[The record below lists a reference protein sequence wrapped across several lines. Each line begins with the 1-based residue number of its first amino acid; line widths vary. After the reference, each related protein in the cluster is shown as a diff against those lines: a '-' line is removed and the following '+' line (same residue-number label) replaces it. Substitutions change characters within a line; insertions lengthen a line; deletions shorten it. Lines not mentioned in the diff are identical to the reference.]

1 MPNYFLV
8 SLSNRTNLDL
18 CIRYALA
25 GFTDSANGFWTFL
38 EIDEGDF
45 ISFLYGARVWNLYRV
60 KSKVALKDAQDLPP
74 WPHVTFRRSGKTY
87 YFPFRLQLEPVRNLQ
102 ESLVRPEFAYVAEN
116 LLLRGGYGKTHFQAD
131 QTTLHAVSQLG
142 DLHAGKIEVLPDKAA
157 RFSPLVA
164 FARALVNP
172 PYVYPFSELI
182 LQALTKKHLSAPAN
196 LSAFLG
202 ALGLTH
208 LSAQSMEVLG
218 ERALPEGHV
227 DILIKDSTPVGRSSK
242 IAIEVKLGDATI
254 SDIDQLGRYVQ
265 ELGIE
270 CEAGVLIVRKV
281 SSKVLSYANTKRL
294 NIFTY
299 DLSVPTEEAR
309 LGFSELLSLFRLS
322 PVD

>member
-18 CIRYALA
+18 CIKYALA

-45 ISFLYGARVWNLYRV
+45 VSFLYGARVWDLYRV

-87 YFPFRLQLEPVRNLQ
+87 YFPFRLQLEPVRSLQ

-142 DLHAGKIEVLPDKAA
+142 DLHAGEIEVLPDKAA
-157 RFSPLVA
+157 RFSPLVT

-172 PYVYPFSELI
+172 PYVYPL
-182 LQALTKKHLSAPAN
+182 
-196 LSAFLG
+196 
-202 ALGLTH
+202 
-208 LSAQSMEVLG
+208 
-218 ERALPEGHV
+218 
-227 DILIKDSTPVGRSSK
+227 
-242 IAIEVKLGDATI
+242 
-254 SDIDQLGRYVQ
+254 
-265 ELGIE
+265 
-270 CEAGVLIVRKV
+270 

-299 DLSVPTEEAR
+299 DLSVPTGEAR

>member
-18 CIRYALA
+18 CIKYALA

-87 YFPFRLQLEPVRNLQ
+87 YFPFRLWLEPVRSLQ
-102 ESLVRPEFAYVAEN
+102 ESLVRQEFAYVAEN

-142 DLHAGKIEVLPDKAA
+142 DLYSGEIEVLPDNADH
-157 RFSPLVA
+157 FSPLVT
-164 FARALVNP
+164 FTKTLVNP
-172 PYVYPFSELI
+172 PYIYSFSELV
-182 LQALTKKHLSAPAN
+182 LQALTKKHLSASAN
-196 LSAFLG
+196 LGAFLS

-254 SDIDQLGRYVQ
+254 SDIDQLEHYVQ

-270 CEAGVLIVRKV
+270 CEAGVLIARKV
-281 SSKVLSYANTKRL
+281 SSKVLAYTKAKRL

-299 DLSVPTEEAR
+299 SISILEKEVSLS
-309 LGFSELLSLFRLS
+309 FSELLSLFQLC
-322 PVD
+322 PVN